1 MKKELKRAALF
12 FAKSITSGRHG
23 LLRIGGITF
32 AVLLLVGCKDLK
44 SGPGDEINPQAG
56 ANTVI
61 YGAGNGKGQLPSK
74 VVVDKG
80 TEITLPS
87 AARLVPPVSDMVF
100 AGWYDGTL
108 TYAAGDTYTV
118 TDNTTLEARWGF
130 TLLVE
135 INAYLASEQQFKNG
149 NDTLLVVCDKE
160 NAPGLTWNEL
170 VQAMSGKSIMLD
182 LSASTLNMS
191 AQQSFVMPVPDS
203 VKKLILPRAAQKI
216 TMPAPQFPFNNTLKE
231 VSGLNVTLI
240 DQYAM
245 RCTVLE
251 TASFPAATTIGQYAF
266 YGCLML
272 KTAYFPAVT
281 DIGLMAFGECDVLE
295 TAHFPAVTT
304 IGPDAFWGCDAL
316 ETAHFPA
323 ATTIGAGA
331 FYESLLLK
339 TVNIPLA
346 ESIGGRAFFLCRL
359 ETVSI
364 GKDCDIQRLES
375 PGMTTPILLDNN
387 DRGFRLY
394 YNRAV
399 VGKPEKTAGTY
410 RYDVNRDQWS
420 FTGVA
425 E

>member
-1 MKKELKRAALF
+1 
-12 FAKSITSGRHG
+12 
-23 LLRIGGITF
+23 
-32 AVLLLVGCKDLK
+32 
-44 SGPGDEINPQAG
+44 
-56 ANTVI
+56 
-61 YGAGNGKGQLPSK
+61 
-74 VVVDKG
+74 
-80 TEITLPS
+80 
-87 AARLVPPVSDMVF
+87 MVF

-108 TYAAGDTYTV
+108 TYAAEDTYTV

-130 TLLVE
+130 TILAE

-149 NDTLLVVCDKE
+149 NDTLLVVCDKGT
-160 NAPGLTWNEL
+160 APDLTWDQL

-182 LSASTLNMS
+182 LSASTLNTS
-191 AQQSFVMPVPDS
+191 DQQSFVMPMPDS

-231 VSGLNVTLI
+231 VSGLKVTLI
-240 DQYAM
+240 DQHAM

-251 TASFPAATTIGQYAF
+251 TASFPAATTISQYAF
-266 YGCLML
+266 YGCRML
-272 KTAYFPAVT
+272 KTADFPAVT
-281 DIGLMAFGECDVLE
+281 DIGLMAFGECDVLK

-304 IGPDAFWGCDAL
+304 IGPDAFWGCDVL

-323 ATTIGAGA
+323 ATAIGQSA
-331 FYESLLLK
+331 FYECLLLK

-346 ESIGGRAFFLCRL
+346 ESIGGKAFYLCRL

-364 GKDCDIQRLES
+364 GKDCDIQRLPS
-375 PGMTTPILLDNN
+375 MGMGGEMVYMDNN

-399 VGKPEKTAGTY
+399 VGKPAKTAGTY
-410 RYDVNRDQWS
+410 QYERDEWS
-420 FTGVA
+420 FTGVT